1 MKFAKSALF
10 AATML
15 TAVSASAV
23 EFSGNIAIGS
33 DYYFRGVDQSG
44 GPAVSGGF
52 DASFENGVYVGTW
65 ASSVGF
71 GADDAG
77 NVGGLEL
84 DYYVG
89 YGGSISESVSYD
101 LGYVYYGYPQN
112 ASAEEFEEFYGSVS
126 YADVTVGFATSS
138 DWYNSTGSYT
148 YFYADYGMALT
159 EDLSLGFHYGTSS
172 ADDAANEYADYSIS
186 LSTEAVG
193 LGFDLSLIST
203 DNDDY
208 ADNELVLTISKSL

>member
-1 MKFAKSALF
+1 MKFAKSTLF
-10 AATML
+10 AASML

-23 EFSGNIAIGS
+23 EFSGNVAIGS

-65 ASSVGF
+65 ASSIGF
-71 GADDAG
+71 GADETG
-77 NVGGLEL
+77 NEGGLEL

-89 YGGSISESVSYD
+89 YGGSLTDSVSYD
-101 LGYVYYGYPQN
+101 LGYVYYGYPQ
-112 ASAEEFEEFYGSVS
+112 SAGSEEFEEFYGSVS
-126 YADVTVGFATSS
+126 YSNVTVGFATSS
-138 DWYNSTGSYT
+138 DWYASTGSYT
-148 YFYADYGMALT
+148 YYYADYGFDLN
-159 EDLSLGFHYGTSS
+159 EDFSLGFHYGTSS

-193 LGFDLSLIST
+193 LGFDFSLIST

-208 ADNELVLTISKSL
+208 ADNEFVLTISKSL

>member
-1 MKFAKSALF
+1 MKLVKSALF

-15 TAVSASAV
+15 SAVSASAAEV
-23 EFSGNIAIGS
+23 SGNIALTS
-33 DYYFRGVDQSG
+33 DYYFRGVDQAS

-52 DASFENGVYVGTW
+52 DVSFENGAYVGTW

-126 YADVTVGFATSS
+126 FSDITVGFATSS

-148 YFYADYGMALT
+148 YYYADYSMALT
-159 EDLSLGFHYGTSS
+159 ETIGLGLHYGTSS
-172 ADDAANEYADYSIS
+172 ADDAANEYADYSVS
-186 LSTEAVG
+186 LSTEAAG

-203 DNDDY
+203 DDDDY
-208 ADNELVLTISKSL
+208 ADNEFVLTISKSL

>member
-1 MKFAKSALF
+1 MKFAKSVLF

-23 EFSGNIAIGS
+23 EVSGNVAIGS
-33 DYYFRGVDQSG
+33 DYFFRGVDQAS
-44 GPAVSGGF
+44 GPAISGGF
-52 DASFENGVYVGTW
+52 DAGFENGAYVGVW

-89 YGGSISESVSYD
+89 YGGAISESVSYD

-126 YADVTVGFATSS
+126 YSDVTVGFATSN

-148 YFYADYGMALT
+148 YFYADYGLALS
-159 EDLSLGFHYGTSS
+159 EAYSLGFHYGTSS
-172 ADDAANEYADYSIS
+172 ADDAANEYADYSVS
-186 LSTEAVG
+186 LSTEAAG

-203 DNDDY
+203 DHDDY

>member
-23 EFSGNIAIGS
+23 EVSGNVAIGS
-33 DYYFRGVDQSG
+33 DYFFRGVDQSFG
-44 GPAVSGGF
+44 AAISGGF
-52 DASFENGVYVGTW
+52 DASFENGAYVGTW

-71 GADDAG
+71 GLDEDAG
-77 NVGGLEL
+77 TKGGLEL

-112 ASAEEFEEFYGSVS
+112 ASEEEFEEFYGSVS
-126 YADVTVGFATSS
+126 YADVTLGVAISEN
-138 DWYNSTGSYT
+138 WYLGTGNYE
-148 YFYADYGMALT
+148 YIYADYGVALN
-159 EDLSLGFHYGTSS
+159 EDYALGFHFGTSTG
-172 ADDAANEYADYSIS
+172 AEDYDDYAIS
-186 LSTEAVG
+186 LSTEAAG
-193 LGFDLSLIST
+193 LGLDLSWIST
-203 DNDDY
+203 STAKGTY
-208 ADNELVLTISKSL
+208 ADNEFVLTISKSL

>member
-15 TAVSASAV
+15 SAVSASAV
-23 EFSGNIAIGS
+23 EVSGNVAIGS
-33 DYYFRGVDQSG
+33 DYFFRGVDQSF

-52 DASFENGVYVGTW
+52 DASFENGAYAGTW

-77 NVGGLEL
+77 NQGGLEL

-112 ASAEEFEEFYGSVS
+112 ASSEDFEEFYGSVS
-126 YADVTVGFATSS
+126 YSDVTIGFATSS
-138 DWYNSTGSYT
+138 DWYNSTGDYT
-148 YFYADYGMALT
+148 YFYADYGVALS
-159 EDLSLGFHYGTSS
+159 EDFSLGFHYGTSN
-172 ADDAANEYADYSIS
+172 ADNADNEYDDYSVS

-193 LGFDLSLIST
+193 LGFDLSLITT
-203 DNDDY
+203 DNDAY

>member
-15 TAVSASAV
+15 SAVSASAV
-23 EFSGNIAIGS
+23 EVSGNVAIGS
-33 DYYFRGVDQSG
+33 DYFFRGVDQSG
-44 GPAVSGGF
+44 GAAISGGF

-101 LGYVYYGYPQN
+101 R
-112 ASAEEFEEFYGSVS
+112 
-126 YADVTVGFATSS
+126 
-138 DWYNSTGSYT
+138 
-148 YFYADYGMALT
+148 
-159 EDLSLGFHYGTSS
+159 
-172 ADDAANEYADYSIS
+172 
-186 LSTEAVG
+186 G
-193 LGFDLSLIST
+193 LRLLRLPT
-203 DNDDY
+203 
-208 ADNELVLTISKSL
+208 KR

>member
-15 TAVSASAV
+15 SAVSASAV
-23 EFSGNIAIGS
+23 EVSGNVAVGS
-33 DYYFRGVDQSG
+33 DYFFRGVDQSG

-52 DASFENGVYVGTW
+52 DASFENGAYAGTW

-126 YADVTVGFATSS
+126 FSDITVGFATSS

-159 EDLSLGFHYGTSS
+159 EDYSLGFHYGTSS